1 MLFFFKF
8 FINISSIYNMY
19 GIHINSDPNII
30 CDELNKYKHLKCL
43 QLFVNINSKFKTIY
57 DKFKNISFENK
68 TNLIVHL
75 SYTINIAQTWDEYSW
90 WITQLI
96 MEIKLSDNIGAKFAV
111 LHLGKSLN
119 TDLKIALNN
128 MYSTLLYVASQIENL
143 EIKILLETS
152 SGQGSEMC
160 ISLDEL
166 SKFINKLLKNNN
178 TKISNRYGIC
188 VDTCHI
194 YNAGYDLNTSKDV
207 YNYFKEFDKKIGIK
221 NIKVIHLNNS
231 KTDLGSNID
240 RHENLEKGKIK
251 INGIKEIIK
260 FCFKLD
266 IPIILE
272 TPDEYI
278 NDDLKIIKN
287 LVKIL

>member
-1 MLFFFKF
+1 
-8 FINISSIYNMY
+8 MY

-30 CDELNKYKHLKCL
+30 SNELNKYNNLKCL
-43 QLFVNINSKFKTIY
+43 QLFVNINPKYKSIY
-57 DKFKNISFENK
+57 DRFKSLVADNK

-75 SYTINIAQTWDEYSW
+75 SYTINIANTWDEYSW

-96 MEIKLSDNIGAKFAV
+96 MEIKLANHIGAKFAV
-111 LHLGKSLN
+111 LHLGKSLDI
-119 TDLKIALNN
+119 DLKIALNN
-128 MYSTLLYVASQIENL
+128 MYSTLLYVGTQIDNL
-143 EIKILLETS
+143 DIQILLETS

-160 ISLDEL
+160 ITLDEL
-166 SKFINKLLKNNN
+166 SKFINKLLHN
-178 TKISNRYGIC
+178 TNKKISERFGIC

-207 YNYFKEFDKKIGIK
+207 YNYFKEFDLKIGIK
-221 NIKVIHLNNS
+221 NIKLVHLNNS

-251 INGIKEIIK
+251 MNGIEEIIK

-278 NDDLKIIKN
+278 NKDLKIIKMFYKS
-287 LVKIL
+287 L